1 MVLLILEV
9 YIYFVVWCTTV
20 VCDFFN
26 LKKNEGGG
34 SEKIKKCDFFN
45 LKKNEGG
52 GSEKIKNNSFGFLK
66 CDFNFE
72 EKLEE
77 EV

>member
-1 MVLLILEV
+1 
-9 YIYFVVWCTTV
+9 
-20 VCDFFN
+20 
-26 LKKNEGGG
+26 
-34 SEKIKKCDFFN
+34 

>member
-20 VCDFFN
+20 V
-26 LKKNEGGG
+26 
-34 SEKIKKCDFFN
+34 CDFFN